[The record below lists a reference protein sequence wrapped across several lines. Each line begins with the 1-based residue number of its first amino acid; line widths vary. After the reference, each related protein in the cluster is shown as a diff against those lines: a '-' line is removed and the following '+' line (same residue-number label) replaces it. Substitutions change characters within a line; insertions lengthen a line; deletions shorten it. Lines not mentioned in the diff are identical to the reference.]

1 MLEPA
6 ESLYQRLLAGDPD
19 EATERA
25 EEFLK
30 SHPILTYYDEV
41 AIPALSMFE
50 HDRARGVLTDERR
63 MLVAA
68 AALTLVDNLSEHED
82 ADATEAT
89 ETGEGQ
95 LSRTEPALALN
106 VVPPTWQDR
115 RVLCVGGRGNL
126 DDVAAAIL
134 AQLLERRG
142 IGTRVASFQ
151 AIATGTYASLDL
163 SGIEVVCLSYMNPD
177 FDRACALRGAT
188 APTSHQCPDPC
199 GVLVGRRG

>member
-1 MLEPA
+1 MVPEIWLPEVAVGQRARLEPA

-82 ADATEAT
+82 ADASEGT
-89 ETGEGQ
+89 ETSEGQ
-95 LSRTEPALALN
+95 LSRTDPALALN
-106 VVPPTWQDR
+106 VVPTWQR
-115 RVLCVGGRGNL
+115 SPGPMCWRPGK
-126 DDVAAAIL
+126 
-134 AQLLERRG
+134 
-142 IGTRVASFQ
+142 S
-151 AIATGTYASLDL
+151 
-163 SGIEVVCLSYMNPD
+163 
-177 FDRACALRGAT
+177 
-188 APTSHQCPDPC
+188 
-199 GVLVGRRG
+199 